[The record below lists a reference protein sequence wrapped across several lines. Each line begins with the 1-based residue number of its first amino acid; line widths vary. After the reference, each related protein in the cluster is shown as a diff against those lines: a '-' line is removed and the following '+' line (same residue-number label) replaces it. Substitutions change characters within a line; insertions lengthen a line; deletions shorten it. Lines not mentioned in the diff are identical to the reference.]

1 MRFMRTKLACGS
13 AESLAGRTLRRVICW
28 VVAVI
33 VGIGASGA
41 VSPAQTDPPYASTYA
56 HSAQLIDVGGGR
68 KLNLVCM
75 GQGSPTVLFEAG
87 VSDWSSKW
95 VLVQPAV
102 ARRVRACSYDR
113 AGMGFSD
120 PEPAHF
126 SLRNFA
132 ADLHALVHAAPIA
145 TPFVLV
151 GHSMGGG
158 LALLY
163 TELYPQDV
171 SGLVLVDPWN
181 AYFFSHMNDAT
192 HGKFAAM
199 HLAHLASYR
208 ACVQQSASEVLT
220 PGTALFEG
228 CTDPE
233 RPPMGPT
240 LIAARH
246 AVEVTSSYQ
255 QAQLQDL
262 TTLITTQPTELNTAA
277 RNLGPLPLTVITTGR
292 VFPDYGIGSGA
303 ESRMW
308 YASHSSLA
316 ARSSRSIHLYFPKQP
331 HNIILTQPSAVIDA
345 ISAIL
350 DRLHVKPYGTNKS
363 N

>member
-1 MRFMRTKLACGS
+1 MRFMRTKFARGS
-13 AESLAGRTLRRVICW
+13 AESLAGRCTLRRVICW

-41 VSPAQTDPPYASTYA
+41 VSSAQTDPPYASTYA

-95 VLVQPAV
+95 VLVQPAI

-171 SGLVLVDPWN
+171 SGLVLVDPWS

-220 PGTALFEG
+220 SGSALFEG

-233 RPPMGPT
+233 RPLMGPT

-246 AVEVTSSYQ
+246 AIEATSSYQ

-262 TTLITTQPTELNTAA
+262 TTLITTQPTELATAA
-277 RNLGPLPLTVITTGR
+277 RNLGSLPLTVITTGR
-292 VFPDYGIGSGA
+292 VFPDYGIGSAA

-308 YASHSSLA
+308 YASHSSIA
-316 ARSSRSIHLYFPKQP
+316 ARSSRSIHLHFPKQP

-350 DRLHVKPYGTNKS
+350 DRLHLKP
-363 N
+363 

>member
-1 MRFMRTKLACGS
+1 MTFMRTKPARGTAKS
-13 AESLAGRTLRRVICW
+13 FAGRCTPHRVICW
-28 VVAVI
+28 IVAVV

-41 VSPAQTDPPYASTYA
+41 ASSAQTDPPYASTYA
-56 HSAQLIDVGGGR
+56 HSARLIDVGGGR

-95 VLVQPAV
+95 ILVQPAI

-113 AGMGFSD
+113 AGMGYSD
-120 PEPAHF
+120 PEPPHF
-126 SLRNFA
+126 SLRNLA

-171 SGLVLVDPWN
+171 SGLVLIDPWN

-199 HLAHLASYR
+199 RLAHLASYR

-233 RPPMGPT
+233 RPSMGPT

-262 TTLITTQPTELNTAA
+262 TTLNTTQPTELNTAT

-303 ESRMW
+303 ESRM
-308 YASHSSLA
+308 YYDSNSSIA
-316 ARSSRSIHLYFPKQP
+316 AQSSRSIHLRFPKQP

-345 ISAIL
+345 ISAML
-350 DRLHVKPYGTNKS
+350 DRLHLKP
-363 N
+363 